1 MSGFDIVVPMWT
13 HIINYFAMIFGNI
26 FYDEYRY
33 YVYIIPCNEYV
44 LHPWHSWKI
53 SSKTIFRFGGKI
65 WCSTFITN
73 IREQSKQRFLGITML
88 CGFIP
93 IKLLTINN
101 NVLPLCSDVFTL
113 PSPPSRKIMNY
124 MLDNKCILF
133 YAICI
138 HILAHMLMEKNH

>member
-13 HIINYFAMIFGNI
+13 YIITYFVMIFGNI
-26 FYDEYRY
+26 SILR
-33 YVYIIPCNEYV
+33 VYSCNQYV

-65 WCSTFITN
+65 WCSILITN
-73 IREQSKQRFLGITML
+73 IREQSKQRFLGNTML
-88 CGFIP
+88 CGFIS